1 MNCLVCKD
9 LMRVLKSA
17 STDYKLARS
26 APFFRVSTEI
36 AAKGLVD
43 MERAKIAMSEHLL
56 YCESVDLDV
65 VRSFLSTRNAVPAAA
80 PNWRP
85 GSPERHYLQRQPL
98 TERKRFASGR
108 AARPLNMC

>member
-1 MNCLVCKD
+1 MNCLMCKD
-9 LMRVLKSA
+9 LMRVLESA
-17 STDYKLARS
+17 STDYKLARL

-65 VRSFLSTRNAVPAAA
+65 VRSFLSTRNAVPAAI

-85 GSPERHYLQRQPL
+85 GSPERRYLQRQPF

-108 AARPLNMC
+108 AARPLNLC

>member
-1 MNCLVCKD
+1 MNCLMCKD
-9 LMRVLKSA
+9 LMRVLESA
-17 STDYKLARS
+17 STDYKLARL
-26 APFFRVSTEI
+26 APYFRVSTEI

-65 VRSFLSTRNAVPAAA
+65 VRSFLSTRNAVPAIA
-80 PNWRP
+80 PNCRP

-108 AARPLNMC
+108 AARPFTFC